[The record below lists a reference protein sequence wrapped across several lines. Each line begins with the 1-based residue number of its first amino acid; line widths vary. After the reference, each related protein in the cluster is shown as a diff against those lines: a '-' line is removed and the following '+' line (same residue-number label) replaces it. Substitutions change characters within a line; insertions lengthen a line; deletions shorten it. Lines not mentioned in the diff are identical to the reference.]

1 MKLEQ
6 KIRIDTKVSGWYLKD
21 IENEIET
28 LEDSLNAEDFE
39 WNQAYVLGDLRIRL
53 AYCQRVIDYI
63 NQLTYEDVKGGK

>member
-21 IENEIET
+21 IENEIDII
-28 LEDSLNAEDFE
+28 EDCINAKDFE
-39 WNQAYVLGDLRIRL
+39 CNKAYVLGDLRTRL

-63 NQLTYEDVKGGK
+63 NQLTYEDVKGGN